1 MGFRSTLTTEHF
13 GSSLPTWFI
22 EKYKENYFINGT
34 LVSSKCELK
43 HYGNDFLLD
52 YQKALIEINW
62 FDKMSSV
69 CVAIMGEDDFI
80 TKVRIS
86 KDTIKYFW
94 FREEEAFEADHIWC
108 QG

>member
-1 MGFRSTLTTEHF
+1 
-13 GSSLPTWFI
+13 
-22 EKYKENYFINGT
+22 
-34 LVSSKCELK
+34 
-43 HYGNDFLLD
+43 
-52 YQKALIEINW
+52 
-62 FDKMSSV
+62 MSSV
-69 CVAIMGEDDFI
+69 CVVIMGEDDFI